1 MTLRIR
7 TNVASLNA
15 QRHLLNTS
23 HQVRKHSERL
33 ASGHRINKAADDA
46 AGLAISEGLRA
57 DVRSLHQARRNANDG
72 VSLIQVAEGGL
83 EEITNIMIR
92 LRELAIQ
99 GASDTIGN
107 REREYLNREFLALKD
122 EIDRI
127 SLGTEYNGTR
137 LLTGTTELPEVL
149 MEDHS
154 MPPFEIQV
162 DKTYDLQTDSLEV
175 PNPLNIIRLDF
186 TRMNAL
192 TEGEGSLELGN
203 SRNEDGT
210 RVDTKAAAQI
220 SVNRLDDALQKVGD
234 YRASLGAMQNRL
246 ESTDNNLAIRIES
259 LDSARSRIRDADF
272 ATETSQY
279 TQQNILYQA
288 GASVLTQ
295 ANQLPQVALQLLQG

>member
-15 QRHLLNTS
+15 QRHLQATS
-23 HQVRKHSERL
+23 HQVRTHTERL

-57 DVRSLHQARRNANDG
+57 DVRSLGQAKRNANDG
-72 VSLIQVAEGGL
+72 VSLLQVAEGGL
-83 EEITNIMIR
+83 EEITNIVVR

-107 REREYLNREFLALKD
+107 RERDYLNREFMALKD
-122 EIDRI
+122 EVDRI
-127 SLGTEYNGTR
+127 SYATEFNGTR
-137 LLTGTTELPEVL
+137 LLTGMSELPES
-149 MEDHS
+149 MMADHS

-162 DKTYDLQTDSLEV
+162 DKGYNLDTDSLEV
-175 PNPLNIIRLDF
+175 ANPIHVIRLDF
-186 TRMNAL
+186 TKVNAM
-192 TEGEGSLELGN
+192 TEGEGSLELGR
-203 SRNEDGT
+203 SDNEDGT
-210 RVDTKAAAQI
+210 RVDTKAASQLTI
-220 SVNRLDDALQKVGD
+220 NRLDTAMQKVSD

-246 ESTDNNLAIRIES
+246 ESTNRNLSIKIES
-259 LDSARSRIRDADF
+259 LESARSRIRDADF
-272 ATETSQY
+272 ADEVSNL

-295 ANQLPQVALQLLQG
+295 ANQLPQIALQLLGQ